1 MLVEIMFLV
10 EVELFYFKCCL
21 IAVDEVGKKKK
32 KQTDKFRSTP
42 STSVTT

>member
-1 MLVEIMFLV
+1 MVEIMFLV

-21 IAVDEVGKKKK
+21 IAVDEVGKKNKK
-32 KQTDKFRSTP
+32 TDKFRSTP